1 MRVIVKIE
9 YQQGEII
16 TKFLDLAV
24 RKCPPNYKPKESEW
38 MIELDDYSEEDIK
51 EYFSKE
57 DLTAWQEEHGTE
69 EQFIS
74 LMHYEE

>member
-1 MRVIVKIE
+1 MRVIVKIK
-9 YQQGEII
+9 YQEGEII

-38 MIELDDYSEEDIK
+38 ILELDDYSEEDIK
-51 EYFSKE
+51 EYFPE
-57 DLTAWQEEHGTE
+57 AE

-74 LMHYEE
+74 LMHDEDEGVHEC